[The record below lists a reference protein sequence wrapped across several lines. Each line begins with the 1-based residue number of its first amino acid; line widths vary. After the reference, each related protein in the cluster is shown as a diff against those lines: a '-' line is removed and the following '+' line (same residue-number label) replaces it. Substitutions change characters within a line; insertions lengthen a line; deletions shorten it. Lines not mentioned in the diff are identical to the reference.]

1 MSYGSNTYTYN
12 ADGIRTSKTV
22 NGVEHIYHLSGT
34 RILDEEWVSGST
46 RNLLIYI
53 YDASGQPIGINYLKC
68 VGNTVTKEAYLL
80 GTNIQGD
87 ITCIY
92 DTAGN
97 RVVTYTYDAWGK
109 ILSVTGTAANTIGR
123 YNPFRY
129 RGYYYDNETGFYYL
143 NSRYYDPNVG
153 RFLNADGYINANGD
167 LIGFNMFAYC
177 INNPVMY
184 HDVFGDKPEYII
196 SEQKSYTMV
205 DGKPMK
211 DISLGFGNIAQNG
224 CGIIAAYNVIA
235 SYGTEVTFNRV
246 KKGVIH
252 LNGLV
257 FGGWLGTNPFV
268 IRNYLTLYFGLVF
281 SAGPLT
287 YIWGIIAELSEAV
300 IVLLA
305 CSDTWHYVAGISDG
319 GSKYGGSFKFYN
331 TGISI
336 RDESIDGVSM
346 SIWEFIKY
354 ARADGVVPL
363 YIIGVNSY
371 YRRDKR

>member
-1 MSYGSNTYTYN
+1 M
-12 ADGIRTSKTV
+12 
-22 NGVEHIYHLSGT
+22 
-34 RILDEEWVSGST
+34 SGST

-143 NSRYYDPNVG
+143 NSRYYDPSVG
-153 RFLNADGYINANGD
+153 RFINADGYINANGD

-211 DISLGFGNIAQNG
+211 DISLGFGNIARNG

-257 FGGWLGTNPFV
+257 YGGWLGTNPFV
-268 IRNYLTLYFGLVF
+268 IRNYLMLYFGFVF

-305 CSDTWHYVAGISDG
+305 YSNTWHYVAGISDG
-319 GSKYGGSFKFYN
+319 RTKYGGSFKFYN

-354 ARADGVVPL
+354 ARADGGVPL